1 MIRVTGLLLMLALGA
16 CATPNRSGDSP
27 GANPR
32 TGTETRSPEQPQ
44 RTAEVPYVYRAGT
57 GTVESVTRVEHGAA
71 AAAGGGTAG
80 RIVDGVGYRLGV
92 RMDDGTLQTVIQD
105 SAAFRVG
112 DRVRLTADG
121 KIVRL

>member
-1 MIRVTGLLLMLALGA
+1 MAKFAALFLALALGA

-27 GANPR
+27 GAGPR
-32 TGTETRSPEQPQ
+32 TGTETRSPERPQ
-44 RTAEVPYVYRAGT
+44 RAAEVPYAYRAGT
-57 GTVESVTRVEHGAA
+57 GTVESVTRVEHGA

-92 RMDDGTLQTVIQD
+92 RMDDGTLQTLIQD
-105 SAAFRVG
+105 SATFRVG

-121 KIVRL
+121 RIIRL